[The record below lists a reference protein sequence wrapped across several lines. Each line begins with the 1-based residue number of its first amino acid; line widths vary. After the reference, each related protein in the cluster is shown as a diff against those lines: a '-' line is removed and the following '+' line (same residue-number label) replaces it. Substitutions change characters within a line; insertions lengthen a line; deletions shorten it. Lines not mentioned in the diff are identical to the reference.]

1 MRRLMFGAA
10 CGVLTCGVLASVLTA
25 SRPQPYKVVFD
36 LTSDDPLDQGAVL
49 RWLREVG
56 SVNPETDMEVVMYG
70 RGLALVVPERSSQL
84 EEVKQAIARPHV
96 SFKVCEI
103 SMRNQKVDASQLL
116 PRVGTVPDG
125 IGELVAKQK
134 TGWGYIKAIH

>member
-1 MRRLMFGAA
+1 MKKTMLTVAGCVLVVAALVGAQ
-10 CGVLTCGVLASVLTA
+10 SQ

-56 SVNPETDMEVVMYG
+56 SANPETDMEVVMYG
-70 RGLALVVPERSSQL
+70 RGLALVVPGRTSQL

-103 SMRNQKVDASQLL
+103 SLRNQKVDKSELL
-116 PRVGTVPDG
+116 PNVGTVPDG

-134 TGWGYIKAIH
+134 QGWGYIKAVH